1 MWKQCG
7 FVCNVDLSNFEAHP
21 VGIVRNIQTKKVVN
35 TELRG
40 KGKYPTLVVRMG
52 GKTNRVRM
60 HLIVLETFKPRPHPS
75 LQCDHINEDKLDYSL
90 KNLRWVSC
98 LLNISFC
105 KPQGYICRK
114 GKYLATF
121 HGKTWGEYNTA
132 SEAYQKHLRVKNH
145 WQKREMSRLL
155 TLGTIDELN
164 WS

>member
-7 FVCNVDLSNFEAHP
+7 IICSVDLGKFEAHP
-21 VGIVRNIQTKKVVN
+21 VGIVRHIDTQQVVK

-40 KGKYPTLVVRMG
+40 KGKYPTLVLRMG

-60 HLIVLETFKPRPHPS
+60 HLIILETFKPKPHPS

-121 HGKTWGEYNTA
+121 HGKTWGEYHKPK
-132 SEAYQKHLRVKNH
+132 EAYEKHLCVKQR
-145 WQKREMSRLL
+145 WQKQEMTRILSFA
-155 TLGTIDELN
+155 TAEQLN
-164 WS
+164 WV